1 MFKLLKNWKYI
12 SFFTLITILLIYLFL
27 ADDIIASIN
36 GKGIKL
42 SEMLQ
47 REITH
52 FNIYD
57 KYHDYIIIKLKIIPM
72 IILGIVF
79 LFVNFK
85 NNLIKYTIG
94 KKEVYNKEILKLKR
108 KVALIPN
115 IYLFIIM
122 VIMLIITFIN
132 TKQIF
137 TDNNSYFDLVFNKN
151 DILYFITPI
160 PIFRFIIL
168 ELVTFISFYLLT
180 ELVLELVD
188 RYGEI
193 NGILIS
199 GFVIWILPALFITNH
214 PFFMHYNRYVP
225 TGLMNSIS
233 LMSISITNVILP
245 LIIQFVVVF
254 WIRRLNIEKKEI

>member
-27 ADDIIASIN
+27 ADNIIDSIN

-47 REITH
+47 KEITY

-94 KKEVYNKEILKLKR
+94 KKEVYNQEILKLKR

-115 IYLFIIM
+115 IYLFIIT

-132 TKQIF
+132 TTIY
-137 TDNNSYFDLVFNKN
+137 N
-151 DILYFITPI
+151 
-160 PIFRFIIL
+160 
-168 ELVTFISFYLLT
+168 LT
-180 ELVLELVD
+180 
-188 RYGEI
+188 
-193 NGILIS
+193 
-199 GFVIWILPALFITNH
+199 
-214 PFFMHYNRYVP
+214 
-225 TGLMNSIS
+225 
-233 LMSISITNVILP
+233 
-245 LIIQFVVVF
+245 
-254 WIRRLNIEKKEI
+254 